1 MFLCRVSLI
10 DIDCTSGWCYL
21 GCDTCQ
27 KSMYDAPR
35 KYKCR
40 RCGPIKRPIYWYKLN
55 TKVKDATGTMNFMI
69 FCEKAEELVGVSA
82 EELVDKIKNDD
93 EWFTLPNKIRALL
106 GSTHT
111 FQVFDKHRSGSFS
124 VNSIMDDVTIPV
136 PAASTTQC
144 KKARAPK
151 GSTKAAVPAPTTA
164 HQCKEE
170 PAPESSISMAR
181 ARSKSTRLQ
190 KPNKRLRGDDW
201 IS

>member
-1 MFLCRVSLI
+1 
-10 DIDCTSGWCYL
+10 
-21 GCDTCQ
+21 
-27 KSMYDAPR
+27 
-35 KYKCR
+35 
-40 RCGPIKRPIYWYKLN
+40 
-55 TKVKDATGTMNFMI
+55 MNFMI

-93 EWFTLPNKIRALL
+93 EWFTLPNEIRALL

-111 FQVFDKHRSGSFS
+111 FEIFDKYRSGSFS
-124 VNSIMDDVTIPV
+124 VHSTMDDVTVPI

-151 GSTKAAVPAPTTA
+151 GSTKAAVPTPSTTE
-164 HQCKEE
+164 CKEE
-170 PAPESSISMAR
+170 PAPEGRASMAR

-201 IS
+201 IN